1 MALEFLTTL
10 LINGCSYLLPIVG
23 SESTAISIGSWCVGG
38 GGASKPAPI
47 YWIGLFSSVTVVLC
61 VCFDALFDA
70 LFGVIIDTGIA
81 SLIGLSLNS
90 YSAF

>member
-61 VCFDALFDA
+61 ECFDT